1 MIQLGAEALRALVRG
16 ICQSMFWLHYQ
27 QLSRHFASNLV
38 CSAYPA
44 VTIGARRLGLMCLIL
59 WTVQGPPINFCWAQT
74 ASPSRQAYGPAS
86 PRPSLAGA
94 RMRRAG
100 ASQGSHR
107 QPARKAARGP
117 VRTASIEIYDD
128 FGDSIID
135 GTSDQPYYSDDDIDN
150 GYTETLAPGAVHYG
164 ASDGSHFHTGCYTCG
179 AMDGACVC
187 QPFGWLL
194 DWSRGDLW
202 LGSVGFS
209 GASSSL
215 GAAAGDA
222 GQVAGN
228 FGFQQGFN
236 FGTRLPGL
244 LCGQFGSQLGMRFT
258 QSQLDGTSAGAD
270 HRTQTFV
277 TAGLFR
283 RVDYGFQGGLVV
295 DYLHDDW
302 VYKAD
307 LLQLRGELSYL
318 FSPCHDFGF
327 RFTDS
332 QQTDDTTASIRGLAT
347 PIDLRLSG
355 LDTYRFFYRARFGH
369 NAAGQAELQAGF
381 SEDSAA
387 ILGASLR
394 APLQNQLGLDVSA
407 TYLLPPS
414 QADLPYTQE
423 GWNLNL
429 ALVWTP
435 GRGFGSD
442 HDYYRPLLSV
452 ADNGSLLTRHAQ
464 R

>member
-1 MIQLGAEALRALVRG
+1 MRR
-16 ICQSMFWLHYQ
+16 
-27 QLSRHFASNLV
+27 
-38 CSAYPA
+38 PA
-44 VTIGARRLGLMCLIL
+44 DSPGSRRL
-59 WTVQGPPINFCWAQT
+59 
-74 ASPSRQAYGPAS
+74 
-86 PRPSLAGA
+86 
-94 RMRRAG
+94 
-100 ASQGSHR
+100 
-107 QPARKAARGP
+107 PARTAARPP
-117 VRTASIEIYDD
+117 VRTAAIEIYEDV
-128 FGDSIID
+128 GDSIID
-135 GTSDQPYYSDDDIDN
+135 DTTDQQYYPSDGIDN
-150 GYTETLAPGAVHYG
+150 GYTATLAPGAVDYDLHDSSG
-164 ASDGSHFHTGCYTCG
+164 FQAGCDNCG
-179 AMDGACVC
+179 AMNGVCIC

-228 FGFQQGFN
+228 FGFQEGFN

-244 LCGQFGSQLGMRFT
+244 LCGQLGSQLGMRFT
-258 QSQLDGTSAGAD
+258 QSQLDGSSAGED

-302 VYKAD
+302 IYQAD
-307 LLQLRGELSYL
+307 LLQLRGELSFL
-318 FSPCHDFGF
+318 FTPCHDFGF
-327 RFTDS
+327 RFSDS
-332 QQTDDTTASIRGLAT
+332 QQTDDTTARVRGSAM
-347 PIDLRLSG
+347 PIDLRLSA
-355 LDTYRFFYRARFGH
+355 LNTYRFFYRARFGH
-369 NAAGQAELQAGF
+369 NAAGQAELNAGF
-381 SEDSAA
+381 SEDSSA

-394 APLQNQLGLDVSA
+394 APLHNQLGLDVST
-407 TYLLPPS
+407 TYLIPPS
-414 QADLPYTQE
+414 QTDMAYTQD

-435 GRGFGSD
+435 GRSFGSD
-442 HDYYRPLLSV
+442 RDYYRPLLSV
-452 ADNGSLLTRHAQ
+452 ADNGSLFTRHVL

>member
-1 MIQLGAEALRALVRG
+1 
-16 ICQSMFWLHYQ
+16 MFWLHYQ
-27 QLSRHFASNLV
+27 QQLTRQIAS
-38 CSAYPA
+38 SAA
-44 VTIGARRLGLMCLIL
+44 GTRITIGAKTLGIMCLIL
-59 WTVQGPPINFCWAQT
+59 LVVQGLSIDVCWAQT
-74 ASPSRQAYGPAS
+74 ASNSSRPYGAAS
-86 PRPSLAGA
+86 PRSSVA
-94 RMRRAG
+94 RSRIVRPGSA
-100 ASQGSHR
+100 QGSHR
-107 QPARKAARGP
+107 QPPRNAARAP
-117 VRTASIEIYDD
+117 VRTASVEIYDD
-128 FGDSIID
+128 VGESITEYD
-135 GTSDQPYYSDDDIDN
+135 HDQPYNPANDDNFDEFDHGYSQ
-150 GYTETLAPGAVHYG
+150 TLTPGAMHYG
-164 ASDGSHFHTGCYTCG
+164 ASEGVSFQNNCNTCG
-179 AMDGACVC
+179 ALQGACIC

-228 FGFQQGFN
+228 FGFQEGFN

-244 LCGQFGSQLGMRFT
+244 LQGQLGSQLGLRFT

-307 LLQLRGELSYL
+307 LLQLRGELSFL

-327 RFTDS
+327 RFTDN
-332 QQTDDTTASIRGLAT
+332 QQTDDTTAVIRGQTA

-355 LDTYRFFYRARFGH
+355 LNTYRFFYRARFGH

-381 SEDSAA
+381 SEDSSA
-387 ILGASLR
+387 ILGANLR
-394 APLQNQLGLDVSA
+394 TPLQNQLGLDIST
-407 TYLLPPS
+407 TYLVPPS
-414 QADLPYTQE
+414 QADMPYMQE
-423 GWNLNL
+423 GWNLSL
-429 ALVWTP
+429 AVVWTP
-435 GRGFGSD
+435 GRCFGSD
-442 HDYYRPLLSV
+442 RDYYRPLLSV
-452 ADNGSLLTRHAQ
+452 ADNGSFLTRHALP
-464 R
+464 